1 MMRPTGY
8 SLAQLARETS
18 MFLNSVPL
26 PRAKPVYAKE
36 AKRLR
41 VEMDRVVHAFE
52 RGPTEAFATKVE
64 RAASALAGA
73 SQVAGP
79 WNVCTDEQKEFYRGV
94 ARLVLSAAGMS
105 EGGR

>member
-1 MMRPTGY
+1 MNRPTGS
-8 SLAQLARETS
+8 SLAELARRTS

-26 PRAKPVYAKE
+26 PKAKPVYALE

-52 RGPTEAFATKVE
+52 RGPTEAFETKVE

-79 WNVCTDEQKEFYRGV
+79 WAVCTAEQKDYYRGV
-94 ARLVLSAAGMS
+94 ARIALSAAGLS
-105 EGGR
+105 TEGT